1 MYFDNSLSTKRE
13 TYKVTWG
20 LKITDVFIKNNQKII
35 STRFVLSYGIT
46 TPLSYNIQS
55 VLPKLVVLDMG
66 SRNAI
71 QPCKSPL
78 QKMKKVV

>member
-55 VLPKLVVLDMG
+55 VLRKLVVLDMG
-66 SRNAI
+66 SRMPYNLA
-71 QPCKSPL
+71 KAL
-78 QKMKKVV
+78 YRK

>member
-55 VLPKLVVLDMG
+55 VLRKLVVLEWGLGMPY
-66 SRNAI
+66 SLAKALYR
-71 QPCKSPL
+71 K
-78 QKMKKVV
+78 

>member
-20 LKITDVFIKNNQKII
+20 LKITDVFIKNQKII

-46 TPLSYNIQS
+46 TPLSYNNQS
-55 VLPKLVVLDMG
+55 VQRKLVVLDMG